1 MFHFRAEGCHC
12 SHSATTRLGQHTLL
26 INRRKA
32 ASLSEKSLRC
42 RSGKHRKQQPLTEA
56 AATKLHFLSPHQA
69 SLSHI
74 ACSIRHVMSIC
85 HLPNDQT
92 RELAQAGCHETQF
105 QFVMTSAHG
114 VLGTAGRPSRMNRP
128 VWRATKLRGVHR
140 TCADLPANEWHPF
153 PSLSPIRAAVYVT
166 LTIYICKTASCH
178 CLARAL
184 IDTLARLQKG
194 IPCSSFAKCYW
205 ITGKFSYV
213 FPTTAG

>member
-1 MFHFRAEGCHC
+1 MFHFRAEGWHC

-32 ASLSEKSLRC
+32 ASLSLKNHSDVDQEN
-42 RSGKHRKQQPLTEA
+42 TENNSRWQ
-56 AATKLHFLSPHQA
+56 KLLPPNCILSPHQA

-140 TCADLPANEWHPF
+140 TCADLSANEWHPF
-153 PSLSPIRAAVYVT
+153 PSLSRRFIQPYM
-166 LTIYICKTASCH
+166 
-178 CLARAL
+178 
-184 IDTLARLQKG
+184 
-194 IPCSSFAKCYW
+194 
-205 ITGKFSYV
+205 
-213 FPTTAG
+213 

>member
-1 MFHFRAEGCHC
+1 MISYDSFQGRGMALLALRHH
-12 SHSATTRLGQHTLL
+12 TTRTTYPFNL
-26 INRRKA
+26 IAGKLHL
-32 ASLSEKSLRC
+32 SLKKSLRC

-56 AATKLHFLSPHQA
+56 AATKLHFLSPHQP

-92 RELAQAGCHETQF
+92 RELAQAGYHETQF

-153 PSLSPIRAAVYVT
+153 PSLSRRFIQPYM
-166 LTIYICKTASCH
+166 
-178 CLARAL
+178 
-184 IDTLARLQKG
+184 
-194 IPCSSFAKCYW
+194 
-205 ITGKFSYV
+205 
-213 FPTTAG
+213 